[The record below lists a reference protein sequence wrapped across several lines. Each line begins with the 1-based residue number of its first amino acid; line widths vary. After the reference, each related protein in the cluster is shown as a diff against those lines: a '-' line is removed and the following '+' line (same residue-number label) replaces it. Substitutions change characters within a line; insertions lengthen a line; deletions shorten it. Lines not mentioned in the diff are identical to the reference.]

1 MPRPTSPISSNDP
14 SPRADEHLL
23 RGDLSVLIAVGLVEE
38 RDEPQGRVY
47 ALTDLG
53 RHTPEFGA

>member
-1 MPRPTSPISSNDP
+1 MPRPSSPTLSEDP
-14 SPRADEHLL
+14 SPRGEEHLL
-23 RGDLSVLIAVGLVEE
+23 RGDLSALIAVGLVEE

>member
-1 MPRPTSPISSNDP
+1 MPRPMSPNP
-14 SPRADEHLL
+14 SPPGEEHLL
-23 RGDLSVLIAVGLVEE
+23 SDDLSTLVSLGLVEE
-38 RDEPQGRVY
+38 REEPQGLVY

>member
-1 MPRPTSPISSNDP
+1 MPRPTSPNA
-14 SPRADEHLL
+14 SPRGEEPLL
-23 RGDLSVLIAVGLVEE
+23 SDDLSTLVSLGLVEV

-53 RHTPEFGA
+53 RHTPEFGT

>member
-1 MPRPTSPISSNDP
+1 MPRPSSPTLSEDP
-14 SPRADEHLL
+14 SPRGEEHLL
-23 RGDLSVLIAVGLVEE
+23 RGDLTALIAVGLVEE

>member
-1 MPRPTSPISSNDP
+1 MPRPTSPHP

-23 RGDLSVLIAVGLVEE
+23 SEDLSTLVSLGLVEE
-38 RDEPQGRVY
+38 REEPQGLVY